1 MLFKRLKLDNE
12 ESFDLNVIWAHV
24 TFPHVRSFYLR
35 VKTREEGTPWHGI
48 RRHVDLIDDH
58 CHASCQM
65 DFLLAIR
72 RSPRSSFIQSFVFP
86 RTASTWH
93 FASRT
98 TRSCSS
104 LSNVLIR
111 TLRFEIPSFQSS
123 RWIKFHWRNHQQTG
137 IGKAWRA
144 RHSSQ
149 VKTCARRD
157 RFPLME
163 FVMAQEFLATSII
176 KLSSRESSPEDS
188 WERSNLLGI
197 QVRWVQWY
205 WIESIKDILKS
216 PIVLL
221 SGELYLLPDLTQ
233 ANRSSLQ
240 MSLFGDPIWS
250 LLRQTVVFISS
261 ASNRTH

>member
-1 MLFKRLKLDNE
+1 M
-12 ESFDLNVIWAHV
+12 WAHV
-24 TFPHVRSFYLR
+24 TFPRVRSFYLR

-86 RTASTWH
+86 RAASTWH

-111 TLRFEIPSFQSS
+111 TLRFEIPWSSQSS
-123 RWIKFHWRNHQQTG
+123 RWSSTG
-137 IGKAWRA
+137 EIISTGTGKAWTA

-157 RFPLME
+157 RFSLIE
-163 FVMAQEFLATSII
+163 FVMAQDLLATSIKTFLPRI
-176 KLSSRESSPEDS
+176 TWRFLRTIEPSSSMCTM
-188 WERSNLLGI
+188 
-197 QVRWVQWY
+197 
-205 WIESIKDILKS
+205 ILNRIHQRYFKKS
-216 PIVLL
+216 IVLL
-221 SGELYLLPDLTQ
+221 SGESYLLPDLTID
-233 ANRSSLQ
+233 L
-240 MSLFGDPIWS
+240 LFKCHYLEIPFEVYLGKLS
-250 LLRQTVVFISS
+250 FFISS
-261 ASNRTH
+261 ASNGTH